1 MHWFSD
7 GNSVR
12 VIVEE
17 KFMIA
22 EQGSITFDLPI
33 SSIKKKWLFGRY
45 AGPLVCLY
53 REAKDGSFTT
63 VNISLA
69 GASYSFPIRENCE
82 LLELELFHKSI

>member
-22 EQGSITFDLPI
+22 EEGSITFDLPI

-45 AGPLVCLY
+45 AGALVCLY
-53 REAKDGSFTT
+53 REAKD
-63 VNISLA
+63 
-69 GASYSFPIRENCE
+69 
-82 LLELELFHKSI
+82 